1 MDEELARC
9 PECGAVVAAGADDCI
24 TRWHTLLALDHSHR
38 APWGPLHGLAFA
50 TYMLQHPRSTPPA
63 VLDRCW
69 GVLYRLLELH
79 HTPEQVFE
87 DMRSLPKDALVPGAP
102 PRPRAAPSQFS
113 MTIHHLGAFDAE
125 SYGALLHEWARATL
139 LGWKKVAPS

>member
-1 MDEELARC
+1 MDEELSKC
-9 PECGAVVAAGADDCI
+9 PECGAIVADGTVDCL

-50 TYMLQHPRSTPPA
+50 TYMLQHPKRTPSA

-79 HTPEQVFE
+79 HTPEHVFE
-87 DMRSLPKDALVPGAP
+87 DMRALPKNAAVPGAP
-102 PRPRAAPSQFS
+102 PRPTASPLHFGV
-113 MTIHHLGAFDAE
+113 TIQDLGSFDEE
-125 SYGALLHEWARATL
+125 SYEELLYEWARATL
-139 LGWKKVAPS
+139 LGWKTSAQG